1 MQWAAIMSKTLF
13 LLIATVCSLFWSNVA
28 EADSTLLNASYDV
41 AREFYAEFN
50 PAFANHWREKSGEKV
65 TVNQSHGG
73 SSKQARSVADGLA
86 ADVVTLNQATDLDFL
101 AGKGLIASN
110 WSERFP
116 AGASPFTSTI
126 VFVVRKGNSK
136 QIKNWDDLV
145 KPGVSVIIANPKTS
159 GNGRYSYLA
168 AWGYARKSS
177 GGDEKS
183 AKDFVSRLFK
193 NTPVLD
199 TGGRAATTTFAQRK
213 IGDVLLTFEN
223 EAYLAQREFGADK
236 LEIVTPSI
244 SILAELPVAVVE
256 PVVEKHGT
264 RKVAEAYLN
273 YLYSPSAQTLAVK
286 HFLRPRD
293 SEILAKST
301 ATFPAIELQGISEIA
316 GGWSQAQQT
325 HFVDGGLF
333 DQIYLK

>member
-1 MQWAAIMSKTLF
+1 MPKAFF
-13 LLIATVCSLFWSNVA
+13 LLIAAVCFPLWSSVA
-28 EADSTLLNASYDV
+28 RADSTLLNASYDV

-50 PAFANHWREKSGEKV
+50 PQFAQYWHETSGEKV

-101 AGKGLIASN
+101 ASKGLIARD

-116 AGASPFTSTI
+116 SGASPFTSTI
-126 VFVVRKGNSK
+126 VFVVRKGNPK

-168 AWGYARKSS
+168 AWGYARKAS
-177 GGDEKS
+177 GNDDKV
-183 AKDFVSRLFK
+183 AKDFVTRLFK
-193 NTPVLD
+193 NAPVLD
-199 TGGRAATTTFAQRK
+199 TGGRAATTTFAQRR

-236 LEIVTPSI
+236 LEIVTPSV

-264 RKVAEAYLN
+264 RKLAEEYLHR
-273 YLYSPSAQTLAVK
+273 LYSPGAQSLAVK

-293 SEILAKST
+293 PEILAKSGGI
-301 ATFPAIELQGISEIA
+301 FPAIELLGISEIA
-316 GGWSQAQQT
+316 GGWTQAQQT
-325 HFVDGGLF
+325 HFADGGLF